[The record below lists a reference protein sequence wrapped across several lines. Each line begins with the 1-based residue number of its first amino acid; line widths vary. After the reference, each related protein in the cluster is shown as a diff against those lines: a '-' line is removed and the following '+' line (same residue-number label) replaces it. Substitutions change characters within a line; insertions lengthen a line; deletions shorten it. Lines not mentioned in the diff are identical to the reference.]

1 MGSGDVAVGDVAVG
15 DVAVGDV
22 AVGDVAVGDVAV
34 GDVAVGDAVAGTTAA
49 AELSCDTVFVL
60 FLGTGGCEVASCALN
75 SLLTVSPT
83 VSLLFKGTGM
93 VRVDEDSGLFFSGV
107 PWIVDLFLRGAG
119 RVCVVDSEIS
129 VVVLSS
135 CLIGTVE
142 LLFMGTGLDCI
153 VETSAVLVSFGMERL
168 FAGTGVLVP
177 FSALDIAEFIFT
189 ATGANCIDET
199 SVSMVP
205 FGASGRVGF
214 LFVGTGG
221 ALLLGTDGV
230 TRLTIPSVDSSDM
243 LEVVKLLLFTGVEFS
258 FETTSPVL
266 LLLGIVESV
275 ESLLIGTG
283 GAVFLRAFNGLLV
296 GKLEVV
302 PPSVFVSVLES
313 LDAVKPIFLVVT
325 PFCTFTWG
333 SLGTLLLGLDCA
345 ELEGAFE
352 SVEFVLI
359 GTGGAVFLR
368 ALNGLLLGVLP
379 SSVLVVVLESLD
391 PVEPL
396 FLMATALC
404 IPTRGSLGTLLFG
417 LDCAMLQGVWVSKYT
432 FTLVEIAL
440 LESVCGFGVGC
451 TLVCVSVA
459 GGMGGIGM
467 PVGIGTT
474 VGISTALG
482 VSDSGISIHFG

>member
-1 MGSGDVAVGDVAVG
+1 MVLPMGSGDVAVGDVAVG

-83 VSLLFKGTGM
+83 VSPLFKGTGM

-153 VETSAVLVSFGMERL
+153 VENSAVLVSFGMERL

-205 FGASGRVGF
+205 FGASGF

-258 FETTSPVL
+258 FETSSPVL
-266 LLLGIVESV
+266 LLLASVGVVESV

-302 PPSVFVSVLES
+302 PPSVLVFVLES
-313 LDAVKPIFLVVT
+313 LDAAKPMFLVVT
-325 PFCTFTWG
+325 PF
-333 SLGTLLLGLDCA
+333 GT
-345 ELEGAFE
+345 
-352 SVEFVLI
+352 
-359 GTGGAVFLR
+359 
-368 ALNGLLLGVLP
+368 
-379 SSVLVVVLESLD
+379 
-391 PVEPL
+391 
-396 FLMATALC
+396 
-404 IPTRGSLGTLLFG
+404 
-417 LDCAMLQGVWVSKYT
+417 YT
-432 FTLVEIAL
+432 
-440 LESVCGFGVGC
+440 
-451 TLVCVSVA
+451 
-459 GGMGGIGM
+459 
-467 PVGIGTT
+467 
-474 VGISTALG
+474 
-482 VSDSGISIHFG
+482 

>member
-1 MGSGDVAVGDVAVG
+1 MIVSELLLHSWGAPLLKIVMVLPMGSGIVAVGDVAVG

-34 GDVAVGDAVAGTTAA
+34 GDVAVSDVAVGDAVAGTMAA

-75 SLLTVSPT
+75 LLLTVSPT
-83 VSLLFKGTGM
+83 VSPLFKGTGM
-93 VRVDEDSGLFFSGV
+93 VRVDEDSGLFFSGI
-107 PWIVDLFLRGAG
+107 PWIVDVFLRGAG

-135 CLIGTVE
+135 CLTGTVE

-153 VETSAVLVSFGMERL
+153 VETSAVLVSFGMEHL

-230 TRLTIPSVDSSDM
+230 TRLTIPSMDSSDM

-258 FETTSPVL
+258 FETSSPVL
-266 LLLGIVESV
+266 LLLASVGVVESV

-302 PPSVFVSVLES
+302 PPSVLVFVLES
-313 LDAVKPIFLVVT
+313 LDAVKPMFPVVT
-325 PFCTFTWG
+325 PFCT
-333 SLGTLLLGLDCA
+333 
-345 ELEGAFE
+345 
-352 SVEFVLI
+352 
-359 GTGGAVFLR
+359 
-368 ALNGLLLGVLP
+368 
-379 SSVLVVVLESLD
+379 
-391 PVEPL
+391 
-396 FLMATALC
+396 
-404 IPTRGSLGTLLFG
+404 
-417 LDCAMLQGVWVSKYT
+417 YT
-432 FTLVEIAL
+432 
-440 LESVCGFGVGC
+440 
-451 TLVCVSVA
+451 
-459 GGMGGIGM
+459 
-467 PVGIGTT
+467 
-474 VGISTALG
+474 
-482 VSDSGISIHFG
+482 